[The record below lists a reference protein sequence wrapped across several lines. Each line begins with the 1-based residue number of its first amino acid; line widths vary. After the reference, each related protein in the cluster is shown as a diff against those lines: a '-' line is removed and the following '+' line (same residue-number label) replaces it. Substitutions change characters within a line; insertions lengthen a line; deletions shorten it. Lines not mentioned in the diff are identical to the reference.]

1 MARRSDHDRVAAA
14 FESSGRSVPFVCANS
29 QTCVWLFPGGW
40 HVGPT
45 AELLSRLKDGA
56 RDSELYRGLERV
68 EGDPLDRLRSR

>member
-1 MARRSDHDRVAAA
+1 MAAGDFSRVAKAL
-14 FESSGRSVPFVCANS
+14 EKSGRSVPFLSANG